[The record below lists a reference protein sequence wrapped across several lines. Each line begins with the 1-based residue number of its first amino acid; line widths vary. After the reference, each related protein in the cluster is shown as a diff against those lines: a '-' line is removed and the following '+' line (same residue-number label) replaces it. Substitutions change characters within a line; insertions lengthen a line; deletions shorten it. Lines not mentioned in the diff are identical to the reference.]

1 VKTLFDA
8 VSSASPFAARCILL
22 GALVAPRAG
31 AQTVAASALHAMP
44 RALETAFALSAAPPY
59 LRDSAG
65 VYLLDP
71 ARGYV
76 EARAGTNG
84 FRCLVARTEWE
95 WPQLAFR
102 DDIFVPV
109 CSDAAGAA
117 AWLPVFVD
125 VATMRAHGD
134 TPRAV
139 YDSVKRRFADG
150 RYHAPAR
157 AGVSYMLAP
166 VMRTFIA
173 ESSREPTTMVAPHY
187 MFYAPNVTDADIGG
201 KRQADGPFMLSTGP
215 HGLIFL
221 GVGATRKQEI
231 LSQSSDLLAALC
243 AYRSVLCVT
252 KAGHR
257 TRD

>member
-1 VKTLFDA
+1 VDRW
-8 VSSASPFAARCILL
+8 RCILL
-22 GALVAPRAG
+22 GAL
-31 AQTVAASALHAMP
+31 TAASAAAQTTATPALQPMP
-44 RALETAFALSAAPPY
+44 RALETALALSAAPPH

-84 FRCLVARTEWE
+84 FRCLVARTEWA

-125 VATMRAHGD
+125 VAEMRAQGA

-139 YDSVKRRFADG
+139 YDTVMRRLAEG

-166 VMRTFIA
+166 VMRTFVA

-201 KRQADGPFMLSTGP
+201 QRSGDGPFMLSTGP

-221 GVGATRKQEI
+221 GAGATRKQEI
-231 LSQSSDLLAALC
+231 LAQSRDLLTALC
-243 AYRSVLCVT
+243 SYRRVLCVPQ
-252 KAGHR
+252 AGSHPGR
-257 TRD
+257 